1 MTTLNGSFKSGLS
14 MPTVSYRRGIEGS
27 GVIGSS
33 SSPSICFC
41 FFLRCCCAYNR
52 TRSRNSSPG
61 VLLGDGGGRLGDVLM
76 NVSSVDDEVLVG
88 DEEDLVGETF
98 LGDSDISGGM
108 TDDAVAADAAA
119 VVVVTVMAVLA
130 DDDDDDDDDG

>member
-1 MTTLNGSFKSGLS
+1 
-14 MPTVSYRRGIEGS
+14 
-27 GVIGSS
+27 
-33 SSPSICFC
+33 
-41 FFLRCCCAYNR
+41 
-52 TRSRNSSPG
+52 
-61 VLLGDGGGRLGDVLM
+61 M

-88 DEEDLVGETF
+88 DKEDLVGETF

-130 DDDDDDDDDG
+130 DDDDDDDDG